1 MAGIADTQELQVKQI
16 DVLSFDPLAERL
28 FPSLA
33 TGVRW
38 GLERTEKAL
47 NILGDPHRSYRTI
60 HVGGTN
66 GKGSV
71 ASTLAAALNVAGFR
85 TGCYTSPHLCSFRER
100 ILVAGKPLTQD
111 RTLGLAEE
119 LMNVPERC
127 GLTFFEAATVLGL
140 YAFEREGVEVAV
152 VEVGL
157 GGRLDATN
165 VIHPEI
171 SAITNVALDHS
182 DYLGDSLTEI
192 AREKL
197 GIVKPG
203 VPLVTTESDPVLLEV
218 FREVTSQRGAPLV
231 KASTPALE
239 GIKIYH
245 DRTCFGLETHSW
257 GLLEIETP
265 LVGRHQATNAALAIE
280 VLQHM
285 PDDLRP
291 ELETLRSGIAAVE
304 HHGRDQIEI
313 IDGRTWFFDVA
324 HNVAGIDSLVDTIDS
339 LDLPRPLVALVGVLG
354 DKDWK
359 SMLSSLFSRVDAALL
374 TQPPSAPLE
383 RRWKPGDAAR
393 ALREITTV
401 RIEEDFKQALIQ
413 ARTDAGQG
421 TTLVTGSVHT
431 VGSALRIL
439 KKEPLRG
446 E

>member
-218 FREVTSQRGAPLV
+218 FREVTSQRGSPLV
-231 KASTPALE
+231 KANTPALE
-239 GIKIYH
+239 GIKVYH

-324 HNVAGIDSLVDTIDS
+324 HNVAGIDSLVDTIAS
-339 LDLPRPLVALVGVLG
+339 LDLPRPLVALVGGLG
-354 DKDWK
+354 DKDWNCV
-359 SMLSSLFSRVDAALL
+359 L
-374 TQPPSAPLE
+374 
-383 RRWKPGDAAR
+383 
-393 ALREITTV
+393 
-401 RIEEDFKQALIQ
+401 
-413 ARTDAGQG
+413 
-421 TTLVTGSVHT
+421 
-431 VGSALRIL
+431 
-439 KKEPLRG
+439 
-446 E
+446 